1 MTNSPANRVCFV
13 AAPLTARSGVYRSSR
28 ELVTEARAQ
37 GLEWSL
43 VLGVSSKARGAAPV
57 EDEPWISE
65 TTMEPTGVGGIRTLS
80 RTLSSLEQVR
90 GSDMIV
96 SLIPQT
102 DMALALGTHRWVA
115 YLRGLPWPEAGESSA
130 AKRRIWKLLETA
142 ALQRADAVWA
152 TTPLLRE
159 HTNLRRTVG
168 LVPAGLD
175 PVPRSWDGAGSRDT
189 VVWAARYD
197 ADKNP
202 HLFLDAMRGLPLKG
216 VMYGSGPLEDELRAA
231 APANVTVAGW
241 VDPARLWDGA
251 LAYVGTSNREAFG
264 RSAVEA
270 AMSGVPLVIS
280 DQFGAG
286 PLLYTDDA
294 KRADYV
300 LPLGDVGP
308 WRAALMRLAENEQVR
323 VDVSNHLWESGQ
335 QLTVSRSVRGI
346 HDALAGLTS
355 R

>member
-1 MTNSPANRVCFV
+1 MTDSLAHRVCFV

-28 ELVTEARAQ
+28 ELVAEARAQ
-37 GLEWSL
+37 GLDWSL
-43 VLGVSSKARGAAPV
+43 VLGVSSKARGEAPV
-57 EDEPWISE
+57 DDDPWISE
-65 TTMEPTGVGGIRTLS
+65 TEMEPSGVGGIRTLQ

-90 GSDMIV
+90 DSDMIV
-96 SLIPQT
+96 SLIPQS
-102 DMALALGTHRWVA
+102 DMALALGSRRWVA
-115 YLRGLPWPEAGESSA
+115 YLRGLPWPEVGESSSL
-130 AKRRIWKLLETA
+130 KRRLWKALETG

-152 TTPLLRE
+152 TTPLLRQ
-159 HTNLRRTVG
+159 HANLRRDVA

-175 PVPRSWDGAGSRDT
+175 PVARSWDGVGPRDT

-202 HLFLDAMRGLPLKG
+202 YLFLEAMRGLPLKG
-216 VMYGSGPLEDELRAA
+216 VMYGSGPLEDELRKA
-231 APANVTVAGW
+231 APPNVTVGGW
-241 VDPARLWDGA
+241 VDPARLWDDA

-270 AMSGVPLVIS
+270 AMSGVPLIIS

-286 PLLYTDDA
+286 PLLYTDDS
-294 KRADYV
+294 KRADYI
-300 LPLGDVGP
+300 LPLSDVGP
-308 WRAALMRLAENEQVR
+308 WRDALMRLASDEQAR
-323 VDVSNHLWESGQ
+323 VDVSEHLWVSGQ

-346 HDALAGLTS
+346 YDALVSLTT